1 MKRKISLFKLTIIVA
16 TLLSCSPIFAQ
27 KDSLPVHKNKLSAF
41 PVAYYSPETK
51 LAVGALAA
59 YTFYNKNDNTQ
70 KRPSQIQLGAAYTF
84 NKQLL
89 FYIPFR
95 IYTRQSS
102 FVFYGEA
109 GYYKYSY
116 YFYGIGNKQSDDY
129 KELYKVNYPR
139 VKVNALKKISKSL
152 YAGLRYGLEDY
163 NIIGADSGKQLST
176 GIITGSKGGFVS
188 GIGPAINFD
197 TRDNIFSPSRGFFID
212 AGALFYGKALGS
224 NFNFNRYTL
233 DGSVYFAAKNKN
245 VWAFN
250 LFADFVNGNAIPF
263 SQLALL
269 GGNKKMRGYY
279 EGRYRDKNLLALAAE
294 YRLHVYKRFGA
305 VVFGNAGAVNNETI
319 KLTDYI
325 RTTAGA
331 GVRYAL
337 NKSEKLNIRLDYGI
351 GKKTTGFYF
360 TIGEAF

>member
-1 MKRKISLFKLTIIVA
+1 MKRKISLFKSVFFVA
-16 TLLSCSPIFAQ
+16 MLLSCSSVFAQ

-51 LAVGALAA
+51 LAVGTLAA
-59 YTFYNKNDNTQ
+59 YTFYNKNDSTQ
-70 KRPSQIQLGAAYTF
+70 KYPSQIQFGAAYTF

-95 IYTRQSS
+95 IYTRRSS
-102 FVFYGEA
+102 FTFYGEA

-116 YFYGIGNKQSDDY
+116 YFYGIGNKQPDDY

-139 VKVNALKKISKSL
+139 IKVNALKKVSKTF

-163 NIIGADSGKQLST
+163 NIIGVDSAQQLVKGK
-176 GIITGSKGGFVS
+176 ITGSHGGFVS

-197 TRDNIFSPSRGFFID
+197 TRDNIFSPSRGFFVD
-212 AGALFYGKALGS
+212 AGALFYTTALGS
-224 NFNFNRYTL
+224 NFNFNRYTF
-233 DGSVYFAAKNKN
+233 DGSVYFACKNKN

-250 LFADFVNGNAIPF
+250 LFADFVNGSTIPF

-305 VVFGNAGAVNNETI
+305 VVFANAGAVNNETI

-325 RTTAGA
+325 RTTGGA

-351 GKKTTGFYF
+351 GKKTSGFYF

>member
-1 MKRKISLFKLTIIVA
+1 MPQIKRIKYIIYTTRITSPKPLFYRIYIFNPITLGFNPNFILKHNISLFKLTIIVA

-27 KDSLPVHKNKLSAF
+27 KDSMPVHKNKLSAF

-116 YFYGIGNKQSDDY
+116 YFYGIGNKQSNDY

-139 VKVNALKKISKSL
+139 IRV
-152 YAGLRYGLEDY
+152 
-163 NIIGADSGKQLST
+163 
-176 GIITGSKGGFVS
+176 
-188 GIGPAINFD
+188 
-197 TRDNIFSPSRGFFID
+197 
-212 AGALFYGKALGS
+212 
-224 NFNFNRYTL
+224 
-233 DGSVYFAAKNKN
+233 
-245 VWAFN
+245 
-250 LFADFVNGNAIPF
+250 
-263 SQLALL
+263 
-269 GGNKKMRGYY
+269 
-279 EGRYRDKNLLALAAE
+279 NLLRRINPHF
-294 YRLHVYKRFGA
+294 Y
-305 VVFGNAGAVNNETI
+305 
-319 KLTDYI
+319 
-325 RTTAGA
+325 A
-331 GVRYAL
+331 GVRYWLEEYKIIETEPGKQLATAL
-337 NKSEKLNIRLDYGI
+337 ARQ
-351 GKKTTGFYF
+351 TG
-360 TIGEAF
+360 TLHLLHLR